1 MSGGTE
7 LHGPA
12 GLAIALLL
20 ALSLIATFLLIG
32 AALRRDPRGGLA
44 RLAAVGFAA
53 AIVRNWVG
61 HVWSALQ
68 LLLWACVPLDA
79 LAIVIASIALHHTRG
94 RISFRHDDD
103 STHVVSQHMF
113 YEAGS
118 TGQRNELGGSTRISS
133 IY

>member
-32 AALRRDPRGGLA
+32 AAIRLDPRGGLA

-53 AIVRNWVG
+53 AIVFNWVG

-94 RISFRHDDD
+94 RSPFRHDDD
-103 STHVVSQHMF
+103 STHVVSQHML
-113 YEAGS
+113 YESVPPDG
-118 TGQRNELGGSTRISS
+118 
-133 IY
+133 